1 MLVAGDSIT
10 AGYPNYTEGAHWW
23 EAVARAYG
31 LTATLA
37 AQTGSGFSYYNGT
50 NACKIA
56 HNKDFSAY
64 DIAMFA
70 FGTNDYGNNIPIGTI
85 DDEYTYSEN
94 SSQTF
99 CACIKYVIDKIK
111 TDNPKCA
118 VVLSMPINRVRMSNQ
133 SSPAGT
139 RETKWAYGFA
149 NSQGHTLDDY
159 CNAIK
164 AVCDKYCIP
173 YIDHRNGA
181 FDVYAVESTSILA
194 DGLHPSEYGYK
205 LLGAEMIARFGAII
219 QPYVN

>member
-1 MLVAGDSIT
+1 
-10 AGYPNYTEGAHWW
+10 
-23 EAVARAYG
+23 
-31 LTATLA
+31 
-37 AQTGSGFSYYNGT
+37 
-50 NACKIA
+50 
-56 HNKDFSAY
+56 
-64 DIAMFA
+64 MFA

-139 RETKWAYGFA
+139 RETKWAYGFT

-181 FDVYAVESTSILA
+181 FDVYAVASPSILA
-194 DGLHPSEYGYK
+194 DGLHPSEYRYK
-205 LLGAEMIARFGAII
+205 LLGAEMTARFGAII
-219 QPYVN
+219 QPYTT